1 MTCPPLFLCNRPAFY
16 PESSFLLKISLIFAD
31 KVQVITV
38 KMEREDYNRQVE
50 WLMGEIKDQVS
61 REKSIVWTVVG
72 LLILFGSLNYMF
84 YKDGNISRIL
94 PYAVMFGI
102 LLVYIVFNRMM
113 HKRMLQVKTAD
124 ELLSVYNILNIG
136 EWIVAVAELLI
147 SLADESLL
155 GMVLYMVVWIAGK
168 ANQKLFNMTELE
180 VNVDRLRKIIKEGDH
195 R

>member
-1 MTCPPLFLCNRPAFY
+1 MACPPLFLYCRPAFY

-61 REKSIVWTVVG
+61 HEKSIVWTVIG

-84 YKDGNISRIL
+84 YNDGNISRIL

-180 VNVDRLRKIIKEGDH
+180 VNVDRLREIIKEGNH

>member
-1 MTCPPLFLCNRPAFY
+1 
-16 PESSFLLKISLIFAD
+16 
-31 KVQVITV
+31 
-38 KMEREDYNRQVE
+38 MEREDYNRQVE

-180 VNVDRLRKIIKEGDH
+180 VNVDRLREIIKEGYH

>member
-1 MTCPPLFLCNRPAFY
+1 MTCPPLFLYCRPAFY
-16 PESSFLLKISLIFAD
+16 TESSFLLKISLIFAD

-102 LLVYIVFNRMM
+102 FLVYIVFNRMM

-147 SLADESLL
+147 SLADESLM

-180 VNVDRLRKIIKEGDH
+180 VNVDRLREIIKEGYH

>member
-1 MTCPPLFLCNRPAFY
+1 
-16 PESSFLLKISLIFAD
+16 
-31 KVQVITV
+31 
-38 KMEREDYNRQVE
+38 
-50 WLMGEIKDQVS
+50 
-61 REKSIVWTVVG
+61 
-72 LLILFGSLNYMF
+72 
-84 YKDGNISRIL
+84 
-94 PYAVMFGI
+94 
-102 LLVYIVFNRMM
+102 MM
-113 HKRMLQVKTAD
+113 HKRLLQVKTAD

-155 GMVLYMVVWIAGK
+155 GMVLYMVVWIAVK

>member
-1 MTCPPLFLCNRPAFY
+1 MTCPPLFLYCRPAFY

-61 REKSIVWTVVG
+61 HEKSIVWTVVG

-94 PYAVMFGI
+94 PYAVMLGI

-147 SLADESLL
+147 SLADVSLL
-155 GMVLYMVVWIAGK
+155 GMVLYMVVWIAVK
-168 ANQKLFNMTELE
+168 TNQKLFNMTELE
-180 VNVDRLRKIIKEGDH
+180 VNVDRLRKIIKEGYH